1 MVLRTKHFMAV
12 NLSRYLNDGLVG
24 EESVDTAGRARRL
37 PLTAGAWAFVFSGGN
52 VYVGK
57 GTCSL

>member
-1 MVLRTKHFMAV
+1 MALRNKHFMAV
-12 NLSRYLNDGLVG
+12 NFSRYLNDGLVG
-24 EESVDTAGRARRL
+24 EEPVGMGGRVRRL

-57 GTCSL
+57 GT